1 MISIGDF
8 STGVSFSAGGGVSG
22 TPSAPSGTKWWD
34 PTTWGSQE
42 AGGMLLPPKQPA
54 PAMTLPLASST
65 GFQNTSL
72 TAIRA
77 ALAPSSGV
85 VIKRPVSD
93 GSTLGPATAGT
104 PAAPP
109 TLDRAGRYGDEP
121 QPREAAGFPTA
132 YLVGGAAVAAVAAFL
147 ILRRKG

>member
-8 STGVSFSAGGGVSG
+8 STGVSLSAGGGVSG
-22 TPSAPSGTKWWD
+22 TPSDPSGSKWWD

-42 AGGMLLPPKQPA
+42 AGGMLLPPKPTA
-54 PAMTLPLASST
+54 PAVSLPLASAT

-77 ALAPSSGV
+77 ALAPSSG
-85 VIKRPVSD
+85 ITFKRPVSD
-93 GSTLGPATAGT
+93 GGTLGPATSGT

-109 TLDRAGRYGDEP
+109 SLDRAPRYLDRDAP
-121 QPREAAGFPTA
+121 SASAGIPTA
-132 YLVGGAAVAAVAAFL
+132 YLVGGAAVAALAAFMVF
-147 ILRRKG
+147 RRKR

>member
-22 TPSAPSGTKWWD
+22 TPSDPSGTKWWD

-42 AGGMLLPPKQPA
+42 AGGMLLPPKAPA
-54 PAMTLPLASST
+54 PAITLPLASAT
-65 GFQNTSL
+65 GFTNTRLS
-72 TAIRA
+72 
-77 ALAPSSGV
+77 ALRSALSPSGGV

-109 TLDRAGRYGDEP
+109 TLDRAGRYYDEP
-121 QPREAAGFPTA
+121 QARESGGIPTA
-132 YLVGGAAVAAVAAFL
+132 YIVGGAAVAAVAAFL
-147 ILRRKG
+147 VFRRKG